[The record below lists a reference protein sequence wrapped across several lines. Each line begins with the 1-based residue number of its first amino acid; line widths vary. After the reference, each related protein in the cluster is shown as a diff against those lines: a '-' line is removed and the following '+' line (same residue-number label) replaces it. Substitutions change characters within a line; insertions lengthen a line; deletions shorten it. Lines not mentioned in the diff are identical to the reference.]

1 MSDATRDP
9 VSIDERRDMI
19 RVVVSGLRAFKDPV
33 PQQMID
39 FVEGRTD
46 DPGPLPD
53 TEKYRNARPSWWQR
67 MLGR

>member
-9 VSIDERRDMI
+9 VSIDERRAMI
-19 RVVVSGLRAFKDPV
+19 RVVVSGLRGFKDPV

-39 FVEGRTD
+39 FVEGRAD

-53 TEKYRNARPSWWQR
+53 IEKYRYIKPTWWQR
-67 MLGR
+67 LLGR